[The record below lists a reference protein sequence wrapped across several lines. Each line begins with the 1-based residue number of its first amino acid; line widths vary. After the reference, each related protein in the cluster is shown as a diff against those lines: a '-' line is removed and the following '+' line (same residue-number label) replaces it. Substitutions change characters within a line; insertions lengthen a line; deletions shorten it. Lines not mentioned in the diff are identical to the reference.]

1 MRKINTSKIIKILF
15 FMYYYSVCIKIIIH
29 SDYELEYAVISFM
42 LMILPLVI
50 YASLNLAINGKNFL
64 SIISILIYII
74 IFCLILYGENKGLKN
89 RKIYNQMSNE
99 KNIIHITDEIG
110 WYNKKT
116 RKNNLVFY
124 HIFLKIFYIF

>member
-29 SDYELEYAVISFM
+29 SDYDLEYAVISFM

-99 KNIIHITDEIG
+99 KNIIHMTDEIG
-110 WYNKKT
+110 
-116 RKNNLVFY
+116 
-124 HIFLKIFYIF
+124 